1 MKMEIIIITG
11 QQNGNL
17 YLAGNYEYVKYFPEE
32 KILHPYKLS
41 KRILELCDRY
51 FKANKDLVIATY
63 SEIVLDSIRLWG
75 ARTGNCNIL
84 KCITYMDN
92 GEVHTSTFDEYGE
105 MDTWEHGVFD
115 IKKVILKELLDIKR
129 KKVNDKIMNS

>member
-1 MKMEIIIITG
+1 MEIMIITG

-17 YLAGNYEYVKYFPEE
+17 YLPVKYEHVEYFPEE
-32 KILHPYKLS
+32 KTLHPYKLS
-41 KRILELCDRY
+41 KKILELCDMY
-51 FKANKDLVIATY
+51 FKSNKDLVITTY

-84 KCITYMDN
+84 KCINCMDN
-92 GEVHTSTFDEYGE
+92 GEIHTSFFNEYGE

-115 IKKVILKELLDIKR
+115 IKENILKELLDIKR